1 MEKQIVNCNEL
12 DIFLPLC
19 WENTML
25 TYSKITRNNYVK
37 AFVNSWGFD
46 YDNGSDIIGECI
58 RRDDYFYENLEKYCN
73 TKMNIVRID
82 DIGEVIDK
90 IVDNLAK
97 DIPTMIHFDTF
108 FAYWN
113 GFYQK
118 EHYRH
123 VVLVID
129 CDMNRGVITVID
141 ADIKNEEFEVPF
153 EELKKACEFYVEYA
167 IVGDEKEYDILE
179 LLSEKINDYTLI
191 RQDMFDDIERFASEF
206 ELRFE
211 PEKEFGNAKTIDDML
226 NSKFVLEFR
235 NIMKGRV
242 LFIHYLRNVEQEYR
256 LDFSQVICPLSVALS
271 KWNNIINLL
280 VKNCCMNWRGNIGSK
295 IAKILLLIA
304 DIEKSAYNNL
314 IKIIVSERENTKF
327 KTDEKKHQY
336 KSITFDLRKYVNNKG
351 FGYTKDDIGSD
362 YTGIGEFIVLN
373 KEHEKGIYIEEK
385 QVAFRLCLNVE
396 FDNVICEKQT
406 IDVEM
411 DCEVYGIAVL
421 CSSEWGNNHE
431 VIHCIDNEGKM
442 EFAYVTSYDMAKL
455 DYENKIVVGPSYM
468 KEENVCI
475 RETAALTYNII
486 EFEKQMH
493 LKQIILPYCLNMH
506 IFAISLLV

>member
-1 MEKQIVNCNEL
+1 
-12 DIFLPLC
+12 
-19 WENTML
+19 ML
-25 TYSKITRNNYVK
+25 TYSKITNNEYIK

-73 TKMNIVRID
+73 TKMNVVRTD
-82 DIGEVIDK
+82 HIGEVIDR

-123 VVLVID
+123 VVLAVG
-129 CDMNRGVITVID
+129 CDMNRGIIKVID
-141 ADIKNEEFEVPF
+141 ADIKNEQFEVSF
-153 EELKKACEFYVEYA
+153 EELKKACEFYVEYT
-167 IVGDEKEYDILE
+167 ITSGDKEYDFHE
-179 LLSEKINDYTLI
+179 QLSEKINHDTLV
-191 RQDMFDDIERFASEF
+191 RQDMFDDIECFAREF

-211 PEKEFGNAKTIDDML
+211 PEKEFDNAKTIDDML

-242 LFIHYLRNVEQEYR
+242 LFIYYLRNIEQKYKR
-256 LDFSQVICPLSVALS
+256 DLSQVICPLSVALS

-280 VKNCCMNWRGNIGSK
+280 VKNFCMNWRGNIGSK
-295 IAKILLLIA
+295 IAKMLLLIA

-314 IKIIVSERENTKF
+314 IKIMAPERENTIHKV
-327 KTDEKKHQY
+327 DEEMRQY
-336 KSITFDLRKYVNNKG
+336 KSIAFDISRYVNNKG
-351 FGYTKDDIGSD
+351 FGYTKDDIDSD

-373 KEHEKGIYIEEK
+373 KEYEKEIYIKEK
-385 QVAFRLCLNVE
+385 QVSFELCLGAE

-406 IDVEM
+406 IDVET
-411 DCEVYGIAVL
+411 DCKAYGIAVL

-431 VIHCIDNEGKM
+431 VIQCIDNEEKV
-442 EFAYVTSYDMAKL
+442 EFAYVASYDMAKL

-475 RETAALTYNII
+475 REITALTYNIVR
-486 EFEKQMH
+486 FEKQMD
-493 LKQIILPYCLNMH
+493 LKKIILPYCLNMH